1 MEDLPWGDDTF
12 DLVAGFNSF
21 FIADDMGA
29 ALKEARRAARPGGSV
44 ALTVFGRPDHC
55 DSTEMFGAV
64 RRLVMG
70 DEAPAPDGD
79 DGPKLHDPG
88 VLEEMARGAG
98 LDPVEAEFLEFT
110 ETYPDLATLLRGSS
124 RRPRCGGQYR
134 RRGRRL
140 CGTRSRRPLPPPCR
154 RRDR

>member
-1 MEDLPWGDDTF
+1 
-12 DLVAGFNSF
+12 
-21 FIADDMGA
+21 MGA

-64 RRLVMG
+64 RRLVVG

-110 ETYPDLATLLRGSS
+110 ETYP
-124 RRPRCGGQYR
+124 RPRDPAAGVLAAPPMRRAIQATREEAVRDAIAQALASAVSETGQVTLHEE
-134 RRGRRL
+134 GRCLIAR
-140 CGTRSRRPLPPPCR
+140 T
-154 RRDR
+154 